1 MNGQQNF
8 QYNPVDYLNDVHQGK
23 ITPEIRDQAF
33 LSILQFSVQTECLDQ
48 TVLQG
53 AHLADNY
60 LRHNPNVL
68 PAFLRVIYAV
78 SLEIAIKMNEQMILS
93 LEDVAT
99 LFENTYNVSML
110 CNLERHILTLNNFRI
125 NVATPLDFALH
136 FCFLEQEILKV
147 KIGCIE
153 LEPELILDQAVS
165 QIHYAMSQY
174 RLSRKKYSSIAVAVI
189 CSVLQ
194 DIHNDGV
201 NDGFLEQN
209 GPQV

>member
-1 MNGQQNF
+1 
-8 QYNPVDYLNDVHQGK
+8 
-23 ITPEIRDQAF
+23 
-33 LSILQFSVQTECLDQ
+33 
-48 TVLQG
+48 
-53 AHLADNY
+53 
-60 LRHNPNVL
+60 
-68 PAFLRVIYAV
+68 
-78 SLEIAIKMNEQMILS
+78 MILS

-99 LFENTYNVSML
+99 LFENTYNVPML